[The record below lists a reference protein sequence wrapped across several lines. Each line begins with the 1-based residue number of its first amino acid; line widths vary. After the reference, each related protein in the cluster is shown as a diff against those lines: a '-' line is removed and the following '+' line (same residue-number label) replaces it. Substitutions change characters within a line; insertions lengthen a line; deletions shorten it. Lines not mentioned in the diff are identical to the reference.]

1 MNEEQRLSAA
11 ELWFLDAAFEFW
23 IDLPVLVSRDVAL
36 ALNRRTHGLDSEQVV
51 TTLAALYSRGFIDGR
66 WHQEPYALTPEC
78 IRQGLGS
85 VAERGSAPYYGLTVA
100 GGEAWEAATMPRWV
114 EYVTHDAGF
123 EGDIRNSTI
132 EAATR
137 ERARAELEQSPDRA
151 LVIDESIEEELLVPW
166 RPTYWKVLPEGFR
179 IQYRARLEASKIW
192 RRRH

>member
-1 MNEEQRLSAA
+1 
-11 ELWFLDAAFEFW
+11 
-23 IDLPVLVSRDVAL
+23 
-36 ALNRRTHGLDSEQVV
+36 
-51 TTLAALYSRGFIDGR
+51 
-66 WHQEPYALTPEC
+66 
-78 IRQGLGS
+78 
-85 VAERGSAPYYGLTVA
+85 
-100 GGEAWEAATMPRWV
+100 MPRWV